1 MIKQILLST
10 FGLMLLA
17 NCQNQNFSAENTP
30 VKNSQVN
37 TESSSNENQSSTAG
51 LTYLKEGQTTTMK
64 ANKAKVTFKN
74 MTADSR
80 CPQDVNC
87 IWAGV
92 ATAEIEI
99 IGETNRPLTILLSTM
114 DDANKGY
121 SKTANFEGYNY
132 TLLEVSPELT
142 SDRGF
147 KATKG
152 QYKIGLKIEK
162 GTSDNPI
169 LQRN

>member
-10 FGLMLLA
+10 FGLLLLA
-17 NCQNQNFSAENTP
+17 NCQNQNVSAENTTI
-30 VKNSQVN
+30 KNSSASMEN
-37 TESSSNENQSSTAG
+37 ASNENQSSAAG

-64 ANKAKVTFKN
+64 ANKTKVTFKN
-74 MTADSR
+74 MKEDSR
-80 CPQDVNC
+80 CPKDVNC
-87 IWAGV
+87 VWAGV

-99 IGETNRPLTILLSTM
+99 IGEMNRPLTILLSTM

-121 SKTANFEGYNY
+121 NKTANFEGYNY
-132 TLLEVSPELT
+132 TLVEVSPELT
-142 SDRGF
+142 SDKGF
-147 KATKG
+147 KATQG

-162 GTSDNPI
+162 GTSENPI